1 MHWKS
6 ILNGIFSSATEFYD
20 HCQDKVCTFASY
32 LSCYVDY
39 CCLGWS
45 VGTKTTWQHSLLM
58 LDDME
63 WWLGR
68 SHKYP
73 TPYNRVIPSLLS
85 YYQIFKKFIN
95 ANKETSLMIEFLV
108 KNVTSIIVQKHKSKS
123 RSRLFLDY
131 SPLAQL
137 LWAVLSSQ
145 RISAHIAQWVVLAN
159 AQQSINY
166 YFWWFFMLHTK
177 V

>member
-1 MHWKS
+1 MITVK
-6 ILNGIFSSATEFYD
+6 I
-20 HCQDKVCTFASY
+20 KFAP
-32 LSCYVDY
+32 LQVICLVMLTTAVAG
-39 CCLGWS
+39 LGWS

-131 SPLAQL
+131 SPLSAPL
-137 LWAVLSSQ
+137 GCSQ
-145 RISAHIAQWVVLAN
+145 QSAHQRAYCTVGG
-159 AQQSINY
+159 
-166 YFWWFFMLHTK
+166 FG
-177 V
+177 